1 MNDNIIFGN
10 TVRDSL
16 LSKQIDNE
24 IKRAKT
30 AEQLVLEK
38 AEFAVNELEEKI
50 DQTVQHIAVNDPSVT
65 ETQELETLTLTEP
78 EGTSNSYQITRV
90 RRVINC
96 LSSSLKKT
104 NTSEDE
110 NNDSN

>member
-16 LSKQIDNE
+16 LAKQLENE
-24 IKRAKT
+24 TRRAKT
-30 AEQLVLEK
+30 AETEVLEK
-38 AEFAVNELEEKI
+38 AKLAVDELEKKI
-50 DQTVQHIAVNDPSVT
+50 DQTVQHIEITSDVENP
-65 ETQELETLTLTEP
+65 QELETITVTEP
-78 EGTSNSYQITRV
+78 NGTSNSYQLTRV

-104 NTSEDE
+104 NQSEDE